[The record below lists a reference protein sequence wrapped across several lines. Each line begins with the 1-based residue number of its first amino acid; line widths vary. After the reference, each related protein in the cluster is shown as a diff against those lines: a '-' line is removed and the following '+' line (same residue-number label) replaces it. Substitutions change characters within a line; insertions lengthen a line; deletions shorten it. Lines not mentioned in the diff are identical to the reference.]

1 VTTPRRQPAM
11 RGWDDAD
18 TYEGLYEGFCWRYH
32 PAVAAILA
40 HEFLASRE
48 ASLRAWDT
56 WRRNQLPERK
66 AS

>member
-1 VTTPRRQPAM
+1 M
-11 RGWDDAD
+11 RGWDE

-56 WRRNQLPERK
+56 YRRNQLPERK